1 MRGQNSLRS
10 GDILNIVNRWVA
22 DQGSISNAAQR
33 IGVSRQ
39 ALSAQLNG
47 DKPLSPSTL
56 KAAGIRRVVEVTY
69 YLDDD
74 I

>member
-56 KAAGIRRVVEVTY
+56 KTAGIRRVVEVTY